1 MKNRINITVALVFFS
16 VLQIFSQKK
25 CGTQEEVFVDLNAI
39 NKCTVE
45 TAIVKTK
52 ESKTKYI
59 VTSSTRYLK
68 KRSTPNAEVHL
79 ASNLKTKTVVE
90 TKKPTKITESLLTI
104 IKNEAEKENISFD
117 AVDHI
122 PLFASCD
129 ENSLDKVHCFNMQ
142 MEQHIVTNFEYPKEA
157 LKKGIEGDFE
167 VSFVIDKNGKVKD
180 IKVLGENDNIILK
193 KEAMRIVLLLPK
205 FTPGKQKGALV
216 SVLYKFPMN
225 FTLN

>member
-39 NKCTVE
+39 NKCAVE